1 MTILYL
7 IILFS
12 LTYSKPN
19 NTTTKKHKTFVIETE
34 KGLHEAKSTEIHDG
48 HGIKHKIE
56 YPDVVNGGKTSSLS
70 G

>member
-19 NTTTKKHKTFVIETE
+19 NTTKKHKTFVIETE

-48 HGIKHKIE
+48 HGMKHKIE
-56 YPDVVNGGKTSSLS
+56 YPDVVSGGKTSSLS

>member
-1 MTILYL
+1 M
-7 IILFS
+7 
-12 LTYSKPN
+12 
-19 NTTTKKHKTFVIETE
+19 IETE

-48 HGIKHKIE
+48 HGMKHKIE